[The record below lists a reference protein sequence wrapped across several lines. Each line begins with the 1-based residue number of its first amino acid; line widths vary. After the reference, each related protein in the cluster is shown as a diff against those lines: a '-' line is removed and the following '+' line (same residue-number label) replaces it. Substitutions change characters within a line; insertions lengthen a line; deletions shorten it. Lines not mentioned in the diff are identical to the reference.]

1 MPPSTPWRSSRPA
14 VWLAAP
20 PPSRADSDDDTG
32 WRASGLDSGAV
43 GIAGLASRALKS
55 LGPEPLTAAPG
66 GEALPAEPDW
76 APWIAAISCPLR
88 SVPAPRMPSEP
99 ASCFSSGSSMA
110 SSPDPLRLRPAVP
123 SSTETLVTSA
133 ISVTCVLLVRAL
145 AHPQPSV
152 RVTWAVSVLVRSSSL
167 TDAEQVRD
175 ESWRGALS
183 TLRPDLE
190 GAAAELGAGTSSLD
204 RSPFRHSQASTLHTC
219 LVELASNW
227 PRHHCPSTVPHAQ

>member
-1 MPPSTPWRSSRPA
+1 MAPATPWRNSRPA
-14 VWLAAP
+14 VWLDAP
-20 PPSRADSDDDTG
+20 SGSRADSDDSTG
-32 WRASGLDSGAV
+32 WCASGLDTGAA
-43 GIAGLASRALKS
+43 GMAGLASRALAA
-55 LGPEPLTAAPG
+55 EPLTAAPG
-66 GEALPAEPDW
+66 AEALAAGPDC
-76 APWIAAISCPLR
+76 APWMAAISCPLR

-204 RSPFRHSQASTLHTC
+204 RSPFRHSQASTLHTYS
-219 LVELASNW
+219 VESASNS
-227 PRHHCPSTVPHAQ
+227 PRHHSASAVPHAQ